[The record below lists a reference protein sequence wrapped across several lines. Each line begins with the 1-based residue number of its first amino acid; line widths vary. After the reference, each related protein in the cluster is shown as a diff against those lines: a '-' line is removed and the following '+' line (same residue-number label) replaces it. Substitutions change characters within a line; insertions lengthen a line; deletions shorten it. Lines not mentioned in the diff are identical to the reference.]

1 MLTFLKLVAV
11 TFAMFMIIPLTVWA
25 GSGSLRVAWHATKRF
40 FLIMGCLYG
49 AGALMAGIYWLSA
62 A

>member
-1 MLTFLKLVAV
+1 MAI

-49 AGALMAGIYWLSA
+49 AGGMMAFIYWLSA